1 MHLLDRVVLR
11 NIAVAVLLVGAI
23 FILSCTNFPTEG
35 NTLTGNAIAIE
46 GVRTWVSC
54 EETDKNDLGKGNN
67 ALKAGTT
74 TVQYRRA
81 SGTFEKSSYADKC
94 SGKKVMEYYCDGKRA
109 RYGPVNCEQFG
120 KGFVCKN
127 NACVKG

>member
-1 MHLLDRVVLR
+1 MRLLNTSIIR
-11 NIAVAVLLVGAI
+11 NATIAVLLIGAV
-23 FILSCTNFPTEG
+23 FILSCTGTEG

-54 EETDKNDLGKGNN
+54 EETDKNELGKGNN

-81 SGTFEKSSYADKC
+81 SGTSEKSSYADKC
-94 SGKKVMEYYCDGKRA
+94 AGKKVMEYYCDGKRA

-120 KGFVCKN
+120 KGYECKN
-127 NACVKG
+127 NACVKK

>member
-1 MHLLDRVVLR
+1 MRLLNTLIIR
-11 NIAVAVLLVGAI
+11 NVTVAVLLIGAVL
-23 FILSCTNFPTEG
+23 ILGCTSSTEG

-54 EETDKNDLGKGNN
+54 EETDKNELGKGNN

-94 SGKKVMEYYCDGKRA
+94 AGKKVMEYYCDGKRA
-109 RYGPVNCEQFG
+109 RYGPINCEQFG
-120 KGFVCKN
+120 KGYECKN
-127 NACVKG
+127 NACVKK